1 MEVPQWNPEAKP
13 GRGLGRSPA
22 EAGDLQSKLR
32 SSTTIMYSERAN
44 YFLQLILIL
53 DNDGRDAMGSV
64 RTKRT
69 AAEFATGRT
78 CPCNVAN
85 VDFSVYQTYLIHFA
99 IRAVHR
105 DPLLLYSVRC
115 QLYSEVNI
123 IQACKLP
130 MHSASVSQ

>member
-1 MEVPQWNPEAKP
+1 MGKSNI
-13 GRGLGRSPA
+13 R
-22 EAGDLQSKLR
+22 
-32 SSTTIMYSERAN
+32 ERAVHQGGWKSPSGIQKQSPVEAWGVVLQKLVICKVN
-44 YFLQLILIL
+44 LDPLLQLCTLKEQTIFLQLILIL

-115 QLYSEVNI
+115 QPYFRS
-123 IQACKLP
+123 
-130 MHSASVSQ
+130 